1 MKKYLILFLLCIVLT
16 GCSNKEEPEGYDIEP
31 RGDSLKAETE
41 QTPEEE
47 QDKNAN
53 DGIMVIE
60 GETKDIGDTNV
71 FSPNC
76 GNVTYMLTEPSDK
89 GNVVT
94 KISFRYYEDG
104 GFREIVDYKIEKY
117 DEDEPYDVKE
127 SNSIPL
133 YVEDHTCYLLS
144 NKTMYALD
152 GDTDNYTKST
162 TIDYDEFDI
171 NNCLDVVGIEVSNL
185 KKEEGYSVVH
195 VGDSSMRYKS
205 FFTGEE
211 LGIKDELVS
220 FAMDVTVFEDDY
232 EVEPLDIEALN
243 ILGDNSV
250 LLASALG
257 NLG

>member
-1 MKKYLILFLLCIVLT
+1 
-16 GCSNKEEPEGYDIEP
+16 
-31 RGDSLKAETE
+31 
-41 QTPEEE
+41 
-47 QDKNAN
+47 
-53 DGIMVIE
+53 
-60 GETKDIGDTNV
+60 
-71 FSPNC
+71 
-76 GNVTYMLTEPSDK
+76 
-89 GNVVT
+89 
-94 KISFRYYEDG
+94 
-104 GFREIVDYKIEKY
+104 
-117 DEDEPYDVKE
+117 
-127 SNSIPL
+127 
-133 YVEDHTCYLLS
+133 
-144 NKTMYALD
+144 MYALD

-171 NNCLDVVGIEVSNL
+171 NNCLDVVGIEISNL